1 MNVVKTSDGRFIEL
15 QGTAE
20 AEPFA
25 RDTLES
31 LLALADKGIRDL
43 IDKQREVVGKIL
55 KY

>member
-20 AEPFA
+20 TEPFDRGA
-25 RDTLES
+25 LEA
-31 LLALADKGIRDL
+31 LLSLADRGIQLL
-43 IDKQREVVGKIL
+43 IDKQRGVLGNIL

>member
-20 AEPFA
+20 AQPFG
-25 RDTLES
+25 RDVLETL
-31 LLALADKGIRDL
+31 LGLAETGIKTL
-43 IDKQREVVGKIL
+43 IDKQRAVVGNIL